1 MGILDEHTACL
12 LETDFAE
19 PHAETA
25 SHTLFKV
32 GRELLTVD
40 AQAAREGKHID
51 ARVAETAVAAPCR
64 QGLPYLLR
72 TAVLQLDTQSGILLP
87 ARCTVGP
94 RPVRRSILATVI
106 DDTVEG
112 SYIVAQP
119 HKTHHEDQ

>member
-25 SHTLFKV
+25 SHALVKV
-32 GRELLTVD
+32 GRKFLTVD
-40 AQAAREGKHID
+40 AQAAREDKHID
-51 ARVAETAVAAPCR
+51 ARVAETAIAAPCR

-72 TAVLQLDTQSGILLP
+72 TAVLQLDARSGILP
-87 ARCTVGP
+87 AILGAACP
-94 RPVRRSILATVI
+94 RAGRSSMLTAVI
-106 DDTVEG
+106 DDTVKG